1 MQHARRDIRA
11 IAQLLLIIVTWPAR
25 YTYTTATT
33 LLAPAV
39 PKPIKPTKPSLIEYL
54 ERENKNLQIQIGR
67 YAEWHTELKAETRT
81 LTIEAYAAKMEARK
95 AKKGREH
102 QDALV
107 TDQQKT
113 ITTLQQ
119 KIASFPQE
127 YLQLRAKNA
136 QLGREVD
143 DMEQKLEEALKAQNG
158 AEERSLKAV
167 EKARVK
173 VTKAQ
178 NVQQLAEVER
188 DRAEAYF
195 AKAERN
201 LEDRLKISASQIFNM
216 KQEIAKKSRIDP
228 RIFSQTVEQV
238 HTLHRERDDARDALD
253 LVNAQMEATKA
264 AEAAAQS
271 LVQTIRAELQSA
283 DSPDGIEAK
292 LYNAEVELAQCKTD
306 ARRMVKAAASKS
318 RHYKK
323 QSEADRDELMKA
335 QRSFE
340 GKEGQHRMEIF
351 ELEMKHDGN
360 MRTAQSQIAN
370 LEASIE
376 VLRASRNALDADLE
390 RAEAEARLPRDPE
403 LKANLSRATDELQ
416 RAQNE
421 HDSELQRVRD
431 EHASQLKAFRNK
443 HATAL
448 QRVREEHATELQ
460 KREAEIIEKCQ
471 DAYGEREAE
480 WSEKVNESAQQ
491 VGHWRSRAE
500 AAEESVK
507 ALNQT
512 AERVAHEQERR
523 ENDLTMRLQQHEAE
537 ALRRCEQGYEE
548 RLAAQQSRLEEVESD
563 VVRARDDLGDLQARI
578 SHGNEQI
585 TAVDPAASAQNPQS
599 LPAPQRNVDMPQEEM
614 EEWLG
619 GCEPVTSESV
629 RNYESFD
636 QPPTAGSAVPP
647 QTSPTSPPNS
657 EAMSAE
663 IDEWLDKY
671 PELNSIDLLQQPLA
685 ADSEAPLQTSPT
697 SPPPEPPLDFQEPEL
712 NPPTVPDPSPVPTSA
727 PAHET
732 GPLAAPQHTPA
743 PHSGAIF
750 APASLPMGMTQRGP
764 RKAKSK
770 PNHYTQQRREEEAA
784 YDAGLGSKLDYMF
797 GNGPRPSTPPAPTQS
812 VPLGIPASSSFGKI
826 ASCIVLQALTCLS
839 DFNIPVPTPS
849 AEPQH
854 EAGNEDE
861 EL

>member
-1 MQHARRDIRA
+1 M
-11 IAQLLLIIVTWPAR
+11 
-25 YTYTTATT
+25 
-33 LLAPAV
+33 
-39 PKPIKPTKPSLIEYL
+39 E
-54 ERENKNLQIQIGR
+54 IQIGR
-67 YAEWHTELKAETRT
+67 YEESNTKLTAETRT
-81 LTIEAYAAKMEARK
+81 LGIEALTAKMEAKK
-95 AKKGREH
+95 AKKAREL
-102 QDALV
+102 QDARV

-113 ITTLQQ
+113 ITSLEQR
-119 KIASFPQE
+119 IASFPQE
-127 YLQLRAKNA
+127 YLQLRAKNT
-136 QLGREVD
+136 QLGQDVA
-143 DMEQKLEEALKAQNG
+143 DMEQKLKEALKAQNG

-167 EKARVK
+167 EKARVT

-188 DRAEAYF
+188 DRAEVYF
-195 AKAERN
+195 TKAKRN

-228 RIFSQTVEQV
+228 RIFSQQVEQI

-253 LVNAQMEATKA
+253 SVNGQMEATKA

-292 LYNAEVELAQCKTD
+292 LYSAQVELAQCKAD
-306 ARRMVKAAASKS
+306 ARRMAKAAASKS

-335 QRSFE
+335 QRSSE
-340 GKEGQHRMEIF
+340 GKERQHRMEIF
-351 ELEMKHDGN
+351 ELQMKHDGN
-360 MRTAQSQIAN
+360 MRTAQSEVAN

-376 VLRASRNALDADLE
+376 ALRASRNALYADLE

-416 RAQNE
+416 RVQND

-431 EHASQLKAFRNK
+431 EYASQLKAVRNK

-448 QRVREEHATELQ
+448 QRVRGEHATELQ
-460 KREAEIIEKCQ
+460 TRETEIIQKCEV
-471 DAYGEREAE
+471 AYKEHKAE
-480 WSEKVNESAQQ
+480 WSGKVNESAQQ
-491 VGHWRSRAE
+491 VSHWRSRAE
-500 AAEESVK
+500 AAEERIK

-523 ENDLTMRLQQHEAE
+523 ENDLTMRFQQHEAE

-548 RLAAQQSRLEEVESD
+548 RLGSQQSRLVELERD
-563 VVRARDDLGDLQARI
+563 LVRARDNLGDLQARV

-585 TAVDPAASAQNPQS
+585 MAVDPAASAQGPQS
-599 LPAPQRNVDMPQEEM
+599 LPAPPHNVDMPQEELD
-614 EEWLG
+614 EWLG
-619 GCEPVTSESV
+619 GLDPVTLESLQT
-629 RNYESFD
+629 YESFD
-636 QPPTAGSAVPP
+636 QPPAADSAVPP
-647 QTSPTSPPNS
+647 RASPTSPPNS
-657 EAMSAE
+657 EAMEAE
-663 IDEWLDKY
+663 IDEWLERY
-671 PELNSIDLLQQPLA
+671 PEMNSIDPFQQPLT

-697 SPPPEPPLDFQEPEL
+697 SPPPEPPLEFQKPEL
-712 NPPTVPDPSPVPTSA
+712 NQATVPDPYSVPTSA
-727 PAHET
+727 PAQEP

-750 APASLPMGMTQRGP
+750 TPASLPMGMTQRGP

-770 PNHYTQQRREEEAA
+770 PNHYMQQRREEEAA

-797 GNGPRPSTPPAPTQS
+797 GNGPRPSAPPAPTQS
-812 VPLGIPASSSFGKI
+812 VPLGITGSSSFGKI
-826 ASCIVLQALTCLS
+826 APCTVFQALICLS
-839 DFNIPVPTPS
+839 DFNVPVPTPS
-849 AEPQH
+849 AESQH